1 MVRLPSDKGIDIFH
15 GLARRGVF
23 VRYYDD
29 DEMKDCL
36 RVSVGLPQE
45 TDGFVQ
51 ALREV
56 LNA

>member
-1 MVRLPSDKGIDIFH
+1 M
-15 GLARRGVF
+15 
-23 VRYYDD
+23 RYYAD

-51 ALREV
+51 ALKEV
-56 LNA
+56 VDG